1 MNPFSH
7 FPEIKTEDILLRKI
21 TSQDLDALCVIYQN
35 PNVFRYI
42 PGDAKKSRET
52 VRHLVDHFER
62 DFRKGKELFL
72 GICLPESPDQ
82 LLGVAEMFHYDP
94 RVNMVTV
101 GYRLDE
107 QHWGKGYA
115 ARAMRALCAY
125 LFDEI
130 GIRRIQAFVMPENP
144 ASIRVL
150 EKCGF
155 MREGYIR
162 QGSFCR
168 GKGIVDL
175 VSFSLLK
182 GELQ

>member
-21 TSQDLDALCVIYQN
+21 TSQDLDALCDIYHN

-42 PGDAKKSRET
+42 PGEAKKSRET

-72 GICLPESPDQ
+72 GICLPESPDH
-82 LLGVAEMFHYDP
+82 LIGVAEMFHYDP
-94 RVNMVTV
+94 KVNMVTV

-107 QHWGKGYA
+107 QFWGKGYA

-130 GIRRIQAFVMPENP
+130 GINRIQAFVMPENP
-144 ASIRVL
+144 ASMRVL

-155 MREGYIR
+155 VREGYIR

-182 GELQ
+182 GEPK

>member
-82 LLGVAEMFHYDP
+82 LIGVAEMFHYDP
-94 RVNMVTV
+94 KVNMVTV
-101 GYRLDE
+101 GYRLEE
-107 QHWGKGYA
+107 QFWGKGYA

-125 LFDEI
+125 LFDDI
-130 GIRRIQAFVMPENP
+130 GINRIQAFVMPENP
-144 ASIRVL
+144 ASMRVL

-155 MREGYIR
+155 VREGYIR

-182 GELQ
+182 GELK

>member
-1 MNPFSH
+1 MNPFSR
-7 FPEIKTEDILLRKI
+7 FPEIKTGDILLRKI
-21 TSQDLDALCVIYQN
+21 TEQDLDALCSIYQN
-35 PNVFRYI
+35 PNLFRYI

-62 DFRKGKELFL
+62 DFQKGKELFL
-72 GICLPESPDQ
+72 GICLPTAPET

-94 RVNMVTV
+94 KVEMVTI

-115 ARAMRALCAY
+115 ARATRALCRY
-125 LFDEI
+125 LFDEM
-130 GIRRIQAFVMPENP
+130 GIRRIQAYVMPENP
-144 ASIRVL
+144 ASLRVL

-155 MREGYIR
+155 VREGYIR

-175 VSFSLLK
+175 VSFSLLS